1 MEEFTA
7 EKIELLKNTNLK
19 LNIYDNLTIERNR
32 NLIVVY
38 TPPKVGSTSLVSS
51 LRLYLSTK
59 YTIVHLHNEKI
70 LKLLFGIDGITINEI
85 IRFNRLLGKNV
96 YVFDIFRTPIEHKIS
111 VFFQDITDHFNNT
124 EENINKYNVS
134 KLIRRFNNIYCHLK
148 KKDYYKDVY
157 DIDFPVSFDFEKKYV
172 KVEKE
177 NIKYIK
183 LRLNDSFVWQNI
195 IREILNEEVKIIKD
209 YETEKKKIGE
219 IYRIFMNEYKIPAN
233 YFEEE
238 MQNLNY
244 YMQEGEIEEYKEK
257 WSLKRIN
264 ENYEGYSSSEYKLYL
279 EISAENNSI
288 ITIESEH
295 YTDIGCPCN
304 SCKRKRE
311 EIKDKIENGVEN
323 IDTKVEHNIAEI
335 KRDMMSDYIS
345 KKKSIMSKVC
355 EEVARNEM
363 LKNEEKKKRKSA
375 IIRNGMRSMVGMR

>member
-111 VFFQDITDHFNNT
+111 VFFQDIKDHFNNT

-295 YTDIGCPCN
+295 YMDIGCPCN

-335 KRDMMSDYIS
+335 KRDLMSDYIS

-355 EEVARNEM
+355 EEVVRNEM
-363 LKNEEKKKRKSA
+363 LKNEEKKRKSA